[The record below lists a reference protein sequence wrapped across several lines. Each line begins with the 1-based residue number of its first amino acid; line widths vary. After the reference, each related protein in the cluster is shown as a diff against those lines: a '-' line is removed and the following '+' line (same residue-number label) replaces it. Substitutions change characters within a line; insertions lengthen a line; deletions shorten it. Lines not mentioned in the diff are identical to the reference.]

1 MLYYDIL
8 NLNKSNEY
16 LQKIE
21 GKVEIITA
29 LIAKNENG
37 DYLETIDR
45 EGKYEVI
52 KRYKVNIDYRTIKTF
67 DNKEEAYKLYN
78 ELKNKIKKDKVVF
91 ISVKDN
97 NVEIL

>member
-21 GKVEIITA
+21 GKVEIITT

-52 KRYKVNIDYRTIKTF
+52 KRYKVSIDYRTIKTF

-97 NVEIL
+97 NIEIL

>member
-21 GKVEIITA
+21 GKVEIITT

>member
-67 DNKEEAYKLYN
+67 DNKEEADKLYN

-97 NVEIL
+97 NIEIL